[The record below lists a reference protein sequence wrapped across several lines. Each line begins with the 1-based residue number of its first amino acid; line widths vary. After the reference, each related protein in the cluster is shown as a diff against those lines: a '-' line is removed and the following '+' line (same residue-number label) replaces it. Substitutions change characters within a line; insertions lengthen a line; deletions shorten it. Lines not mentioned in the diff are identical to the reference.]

1 MQGKDAIIEKI
12 INDANQSAKMIL
24 DDASK
29 IATERKQDAEAWASE
44 YSSAQKK
51 QVEKAFSDIVDRRK
65 IVANLDVK
73 KNILKAK
80 QDVIGDTFSLVVKK
94 LQSLKKK
101 EYLKF
106 VAKLIGNNADYG
118 DKIVLSNDGVI
129 SKDEILALDVVKEK
143 NLTIDSK
150 HGDFVGGVMLVSD
163 KCDKD
168 LSFRSIVEDKKEE
181 LYSFVVEGLF

>member
-29 IATERKQDAEAWASE
+29 IATERKQDAENWASE

-80 QDVIGDTFSLVVKK
+80 QDVISDTFSLVVKK
-94 LQSLKKK
+94 MQGLDKK

-106 VAKLIGNNADYG
+106 VTKLIEKNADFG
-118 DKIVLSNDGVI
+118 DKIVLSSDGVI
-129 SKDEILALDVVKEK
+129 SKDEILALNVVKEK

-150 HGDFVGGVMLVSD
+150 RGDFVGGVMLVSD